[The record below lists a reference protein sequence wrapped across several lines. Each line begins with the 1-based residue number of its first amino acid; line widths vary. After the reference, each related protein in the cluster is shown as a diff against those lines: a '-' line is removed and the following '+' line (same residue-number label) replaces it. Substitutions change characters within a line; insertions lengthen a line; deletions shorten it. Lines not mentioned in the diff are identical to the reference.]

1 MNTCPTCKRPMQQK
15 QGLSREQAKFL
26 RELKAFHHEQGFAP
40 SIKETAI
47 HFDRS
52 ESAIWQ
58 RLAVLERKGHI
69 HHSKHH
75 KNSVSFID

>member
-1 MNTCPTCKRPMQQK
+1 MNTCPTCHRPMQQK
-15 QGLSREQAKFL
+15 QGLSRDQAEFL
-26 RELKAFHHEQGFAP
+26 RDLKTLYSDLGFTP
-40 SIKETAI
+40 SIKETAQ

-75 KNSVSFID
+75 RNSVSFID